1 MVKMKE
7 KMERRINRRKIIRVL
22 ILEKNSIEMEKIMDT
37 RFTMLM
43 K

>member
-1 MVKMKE
+1 MKE

>member
-1 MVKMKE
+1 MKE
-7 KMERRINRRKIIRVL
+7 KVERRINRRKIIRVL
-22 ILEKNSIEMEKIMDT
+22 ILEKNSTEMEKIMDT

>member
-1 MVKMKE
+1 MKE
-7 KMERRINRRKIIRVL
+7 KVERRINRRKIIRVL

>member
-1 MVKMKE
+1 MVKMK
-7 KMERRINRRKIIRVL
+7 KMERRINRRKIIRAL